1 MNNAYTDNLVRFL
14 KEIKQKPDNKEIEFE
29 LKLLLDKKLI
39 DGKLSNTEYTPLE
52 VKEIFKVLFA
62 QTCARVSNDPVEVQQ
77 VGPVEV
83 QQVGPVEV
91 QQVGPVEVQQVGPV
105 EVQQVGPVEVQQVNF
120 VSKDGINKQFSFSRG
135 VKIPDSRIVYSKS
148 RIKDMYLDYAGVVWK
163 AKACRERM
171 LQTNDNNV
179 AYNLIRFKRRF
190 SVVINP
196 RWRLDFTFVIQRPF
210 MSTEGEVRDAKER
223 LFLSEQ
229 HRLYDIAEFVEVEI
243 EYIGDLN
250 ELNVQDVAEVLHGLA
265 IVPMRS
271 GAEYYDAAI
280 AVLQDM
286 FKEKAIRGDRRVSIK
301 QLLPQTAALTK
312 KEYFNML
319 SGGEFGNYYI
329 AHKLDGER
337 VVLFINVATPIGNL
351 TGYLSAT
358 KWIDLDAVP
367 TQSTTWIL
375 DCELYEG
382 TFYVFDALLTGPNQL
397 ALYKCPYV
405 LRRRILN
412 SAEICTIQLA
422 KSGPSPTSSYAIVVK
437 PSHKLGTLYAG
448 KIAALD
454 AEVTAYPRDGI
465 IFTSGRDPYLA
476 TNYYKWKPPTHMTI
490 EFIAKQCPPEIV
502 GAPPFVK
509 RRGKTIYMLHVG
521 IRNDMALGL
530 GMRKMPHYHMMFPDL
545 VRKDYYPIH
554 FAPSNEPLAY
564 LYWSDR
570 TDLDNKIVEMIWI
583 EQEWRLIKVR
593 PDRQVDYLNH
603 QYFGNDYTVA
613 EQIWYGYSNPFALHH
628 LQMTPFDMKK
638 EFYFVEDNSEQFRGI
653 RKFNNWVKTRLFET
667 VARNQPWLIDI
678 GAGKGQDFLKY
689 LNLNVRNVIFA
700 DSNPNNIDDIIARK
714 YTYHKQGHFRKAT
727 CSVNT
732 VCMDVLDPKFVER
745 VNRFVLNSKLIVC
758 NFAIHYMCYNADTAT
773 QFAKVIGGL
782 LNGGGRLLITYLD
795 GRRVHERLIADADT
809 EGDADGASYDITDGD
824 LEMVGG
830 MEITPDASQKYI
842 IKKLYVSDEYTG
854 RNQKIAIKLPFSDGF
869 YIEHLFDCDL
879 LSKALKPHKIS
890 KESEGDFVEFIAE
903 YQAEVKRDKFEL
915 DADDLEYIKLL
926 RYTIYYK

>member
-1 MNNAYTDNLVRFL
+1 MNDTYAENLARLL
-14 KEIKQKPDNKEIEFE
+14 KEIKQKSDNKEIEFE
-29 LKLLLDKKLI
+29 LRLLLDKKLI
-39 DGKLSNTEYTPLE
+39 NGKLSNAEYTAIE
-52 VKEIFKVLFA
+52 VKEIFKALFSRLFA
-62 QTCARVSNDPVEVQQ
+62 QTRTRVSNSPT
-77 VGPVEV
+77 
-83 QQVGPVEV
+83 
-91 QQVGPVEVQQVGPV
+91 

-120 VSKDGINKQFSFSRG
+120 VSKDGTNKQFLFSRG
-135 VKIPDSRIVYSKS
+135 VKIPDSRMIYSKS

-163 AKACRERM
+163 AKACREHI
-171 LQTNDNNV
+171 LKTNDNNV
-179 AYNLIRFKRRF
+179 AYNLIRFKRRY
-190 SVVINP
+190 SVAINAE
-196 RWRLDFTFVIQRPF
+196 WRLDFTFVIQLPF
-210 MSTEGEVRDAKER
+210 MSTEGEVRDVKER

-229 HRLYDIAEFVEVEI
+229 HRLYDIAEFVEVEV
-243 EYIGDLN
+243 EYIGDIN
-250 ELNVQDVAEVLHGLA
+250 ELNMHDVAEVLRKVA
-265 IVPMRS
+265 IMPVHS
-271 GAEYYDAAI
+271 GAEYYDAAV

-286 FKEKAIRGDRRVSIK
+286 FKEKAIRGDRRISIK
-301 QLLPQTAALTK
+301 QLLPQTVALTK
-312 KEYFNML
+312 KQYFNML

-337 VVLFINVATPIGNL
+337 VVLFINVATPLGNL

-358 KWIDLDAVP
+358 KWVDLGVAPDAP
-367 TQSTTWIL
+367 LATWIL
-375 DCELYEG
+375 DCELHEN
-382 TFYVFDALLTGPNQL
+382 TFYVFDVLLAGSEQV

-412 SAEICTIQLA
+412 NAGICDIRIA
-422 KSGPSPTSSYAIVVK
+422 RSGPSSASSYAIVVK
-437 PSHKLGTLYAG
+437 PSHKLGTLYAS

-465 IFTSGRDPYLA
+465 IFTSGCDPYLA

-509 RRGKTIYMLHVG
+509 RRGKTIYMLYVG
-521 IRNDMALGL
+521 IRNDMAQGL
-530 GMRKMPHYHMMFPDL
+530 GMRKMPHYHMLFPDL
-545 VRKDYYPIH
+545 IRKDYYPIH

-628 LQMTPFDMKK
+628 LQMTPYDMKK
-638 EFYFVEDNSEQFRGI
+638 EFYFVEDNAEQFRGI
-653 RKFNNWVKTRLFET
+653 RKFNNWVKTRLFEM

-714 YTYHKQGHFRKAT
+714 YTYYKQGHFRKAT

-732 VCMDVLDPKFVER
+732 VCMDVLDPKFVES

-758 NFAIHYMCYNADTAT
+758 NFAIHYMCYNSDTAK

-795 GRRVHERLIADADT
+795 GRRVHERLIANSGMADT
-809 EGDADGASYDITDGD
+809 EDDADGTSYDLTDSD
-824 LEMVGG
+824 LETVGG
-830 MEITPDASQKYI
+830 TEITPDASQKYN

-890 KESEGDFVEFIAE
+890 KESEGDFAEFIAE